1 VPFFLS
7 PFFVQGPHTELP
19 QLVAYMK
26 FEGVGD
32 YEKYVARLEAIPASL
47 AQVQELLKEG
57 IAASVLPPHVG
68 LEGVSAQ
75 LASAVSG
82 LDGDGR
88 QSPMWRPC
96 PRTGGGG
103 SQHKEG
109 TLEAAAS
116 ALLVGPVKAAWQAL
130 KAFVDETYLP
140 AVASGRSGSV
150 ACADLPNGKAW

>member
-1 VPFFLS
+1 ML
-7 PFFVQGPHTELP
+7 GPGVDP
-19 QLVAYMK
+19 ARQQQLQHDIDLGK
-26 FEGVGD
+26 
-32 YEKYVARLEAIPASL
+32 ASL
-47 AQVQELLKEG
+47 DGGHVFAL
-57 IAASVLPPHVG
+57 ANVLRRPIVVYAHVG

-82 LDGDGR
+82 LDGNGR

-140 AVASGRSGSV
+140 AVASGRSVSV